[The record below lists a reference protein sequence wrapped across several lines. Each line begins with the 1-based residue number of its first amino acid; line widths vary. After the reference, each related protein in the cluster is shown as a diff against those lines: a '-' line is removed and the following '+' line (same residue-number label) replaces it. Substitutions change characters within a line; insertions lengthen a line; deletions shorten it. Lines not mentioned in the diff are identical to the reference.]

1 MKKSV
6 KKGLMITGGILGFF
20 IIVLAAAPFLFKDQ
34 IKAKIDSELAK
45 TVNATILY
53 DADKFGLSLLRNF
66 PNASINIGDFAL
78 IGKKEEFKGDTLFKA
93 ENMHF
98 VANLMSVITGD
109 QIKIV
114 GVSLNKPLIVT
125 KFAKNGA
132 MSWDIMYPSTDTVKK
147 EEEPS
152 KFNISVEKWEIID
165 GRIIYDDKT
174 MPMYAEVLHLDH
186 SGRGDFTQDMVDVA
200 TKTHTPNVFV
210 MYDNVTYLQNYLVD
224 ADVNLNMNM
233 PKSEYTFKENQFTL
247 NDFKFGFD
255 GTMAMPT
262 DDISMDLTFKTKE
275 TTFKSLLSL
284 VPAIFK
290 KDFDKIETD
299 GNIAFDGHVKGVY
312 GAKSMPGYSV
322 NLKVNNAMMKYP
334 DLPTAIKDILID
346 LNVSNKDGEINN
358 TNVDLKQFHMMMGK
372 DPVDAKIKM
381 AGISP
386 GKVDAD
392 VKASLNLSEISKF
405 YPIEGL
411 VMKGLYSL
419 DLKAKGTYDSTT
431 KQMPVVTA
439 GMSLKD
445 GYVKSQ
451 DFPEPIENLNF
462 HATANSD
469 GTMSN
474 SSVLVDYL
482 RLVLQ
487 GEPFESRI
495 SLKNFD
501 DINYDAK
508 IKGIIDL
515 TKMTKIYPIEGTTLE
530 GKLIADFETKGIMSD
545 VEAGKYDKTS
555 TTGTMGVKALK
566 YASTDLPQGMTLSDA
581 NFAFNPQKMEIKNMV
596 GTIGKSDMNITGYV
610 SNYMGYAF
618 SNNMSVLQGKMN
630 FNSNKF
636 DVNEWMTEDSTATPA
651 AGTPSVEESVF
662 EVPKDIDFLMVTD
675 IKTVLYD
682 NMTLDNMTG
691 NVIMKD
697 GIAKLENLAFNAVGG
712 KINMTA
718 SYNTKDIN
726 HPLFDVSNL
735 EMQEVGFKKAYETF
749 NTMKKFAPVSKLI
762 DGNFSAKMKMNG
774 ELGKDMMPL
783 YNTMSGAGALKIAEA
798 ALKGNKALSGIS
810 ALTKVNDLDP
820 LALKNVLVNFHI
832 ADGKLA
838 VDPFDIKAGQTKM
851 NVSGN
856 QSLEGALDYVV
867 KMDVPAGA
875 IGSSVNGAIGKL
887 TGGNSSGSENIK
899 MDVKVGGTA
908 SDPKIGLL
916 GSSVKEQA
924 KEAVKTAITNK
935 AKEELKTNPEVV
947 KAKEDLAKAQK
958 DAEAKAKAE
967 AEARIKA
974 QQDSIKKKAAEQ
986 VKGKLK
992 LPKF

>member
-6 KKGLMITGGILGFF
+6 TKGLMITGGIFAFL
-20 IIVLAAAPFLFKDQ
+20 IIVLATAPFLFKDQ
-34 IKAKIDSELAK
+34 IKAKVDSELAK
-45 TVNATILY
+45 TINATILY
-53 DADKFGLSLLRNF
+53 DADKFSLSLIRNF
-66 PNASINIGDFAL
+66 PNVSISIGDFAM

-93 ENMHF
+93 DNMHF
-98 VANLMSVITGD
+98 TANLMSVISGD
-109 QIKIV
+109 QIKII

-186 SGRGDFTQDMVDVA
+186 SGKGDFTQDVVDVA
-200 TKTHTPNVFV
+200 TKTHSPNVFV
-210 MYDNVTYLQNYLVD
+210 VYDNVTYLQNYLVD

-247 NDFKFGFD
+247 NGFKFGFD
-255 GTMAMPT
+255 GTMAMPS
-262 DDISMDLTFKTKE
+262 DDITMDLTFKTKE

-290 KDFDKIETD
+290 KDFDKVQTD

-334 DLPTAIKDILID
+334 DLPTAVTDILID
-346 LNVSNKDGEINN
+346 LNITNKDGEINN
-358 TNVDLKQFHMMMGK
+358 TNVDLKKFHMMMGK
-372 DPVDAKIKM
+372 NPVDAKILM
-381 AGISP
+381 SGISP

-392 VKASLNLSEISKF
+392 VRANLNLAEIEKF
-405 YPIEGL
+405 YPVDGL
-411 VMKGLYSL
+411 VMKGLYAL
-419 DLKAKGTYDSTT
+419 DLKAKGTYDSIT
-431 KQMPVVTA
+431 KQMPVVNA
-439 GMSLKD
+439 VMSLKD
-445 GYVKSQ
+445 GYVKSK

-462 HATANSD
+462 HASANSD
-469 GTMSN
+469 GSMTN
-474 SSVLVDYL
+474 SSVLVDHL

-501 DINYDAK
+501 NINYDAK

-515 TKMTKIYPIEGTTLE
+515 TKMTKIYPVKGTTLE
-530 GKLIADFETKGIMSD
+530 GTLIADFETIGTMAD

-555 TTGTMGVKALK
+555 TSGTMGIKALK
-566 YASTDLPQGMTLSDA
+566 YSSTDLPQGMTLGDA
-581 NFAFNPQKMEIKNMV
+581 NFSFNPQKMEIKNMV

-610 SNYMGYAF
+610 ANYMGYMF
-618 SNNMSVLQGKMN
+618 SNNKSVLQGKIN

-636 DVNEWMTEDSTATPA
+636 DVNEWMTDASTTTPP
-651 AGTPSVEESVF
+651 AGKPPVEESVF
-662 EVPKDIDFLMVTD
+662 EIPKDLDFLMATN

-697 GIAKLENLAFNAVGG
+697 GIARIDNMAFNAIGG
-712 KINMTA
+712 KIVMSGA
-718 SYNTKDIN
+718 YNTKDIT
-726 HPLFDVSNL
+726 HPLFDMNL
-735 EMQEVGFKKAYETF
+735 DMQEIGFKKAYETF
-749 NTMKKFAPVSKLI
+749 NTMKKFAPVAKLI
-762 DGNFSAKMKMNG
+762 DGNFSSKMKMNG

-783 YNTMSGAGALKIAEA
+783 YNTMTGSGALKIAEA
-798 ALKGNKALSGIS
+798 ALTGNKALSGIS
-810 ALTKVNDLDP
+810 SLTKINDLDP
-820 LALKNVLVNFHI
+820 LALKNIGVNFHI

-851 NVSGN
+851 NISGN
-856 QSLEGALDYVV
+856 QSIDGALDYIV

-875 IGSSVNGAIGKL
+875 VGSSVNGAIEKL
-887 TGGNSSGSENIK
+887 TGGSPSGSENIK
-899 MDVKVGGTA
+899 LDLKVGGTA
-908 SDPKIGLL
+908 TNPKVGLL

-924 KEAVKTAITNK
+924 KEAVKTAVENKVKDEIKNNPDIQKAKDDAENK
-935 AKEELKTNPEVV
+935 AKGEAQATL
-947 KAKEDLAKAQK
+947 KAQ
-958 DAEAKAKAE
+958 E
-967 AEARIKA
+967 
-974 QQDSIKKKAAEQ
+974 DSIKKKAADQ
-986 VKGKLK
+986 LKGKLK